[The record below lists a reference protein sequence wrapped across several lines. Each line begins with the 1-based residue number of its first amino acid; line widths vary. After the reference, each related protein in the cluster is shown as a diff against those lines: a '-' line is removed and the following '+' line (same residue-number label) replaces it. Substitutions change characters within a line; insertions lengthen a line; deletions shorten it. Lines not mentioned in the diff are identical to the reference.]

1 MPKASA
7 FSINTPS
14 IFEMQEINIVLF
26 LNAKDLFFFSLL
38 FAPSTVIYPVT
49 TIYTSL

>member
-14 IFEMQEINIVLF
+14 IFEMQEINIALF
-26 LNAKDLFFFSLL
+26 LNAKNLLFFFLCYLL
-38 FAPSTVIYPVT
+38 
-49 TIYTSL
+49 LQQ